1 MKFKLR
7 TKKNLLFKV
16 GLALF
21 VLYII
26 FLLVSL
32 FMKLQGKKAEVNE
45 IDGQIAVEKSRNEEI
60 SGKLAEES
68 SGENS
73 ESQVEAPQG
82 NVRVYENVVR

>member
-16 GLALF
+16 GLVLF

-32 FMKLQGKKAEVNE
+32 FMKLQGK
-45 IDGQIAVEKSRNEEI
+45 IAVEKSRNEEI

-73 ESQVEAPQG
+73 ESQNEVPQG

>member
-1 MKFKLR
+1 MKFKLK
-7 TKKNLLFKV
+7 TKKNMLFKV

-32 FMKLQGKKAEVNE
+32 FMKLQGKKAEVSE

-68 SGENS
+68 SDENS
-73 ESQVEAPQG
+73 GSQNETPQG
-82 NVRVYENVVR
+82 NVRVYENVVK

>member
-1 MKFKLR
+1 MKFKLK
-7 TKKNLLFKV
+7 TKKNMLFKV

-32 FMKLQGKKAEVNE
+32 FMKLQGKKAEVSE
-45 IDGQIAVEKSRNEEI
+45 IDGQLAVEKSRNEEI

-68 SGENS
+68 SDENS
-73 ESQVEAPQG
+73 GSQNETPQG
-82 NVRVYENVVR
+82 NVRVYENVVK

>member
-7 TKKNLLFKV
+7 TKKNMLFKV

-32 FMKLQGKKAEVNE
+32 FMKLQGKKAEVSE

-60 SGKLAEES
+60 SDKLAEES

-73 ESQVEAPQG
+73 ESQNESPQG
-82 NVRVYENVVR
+82 NVRVYENVVK

>member
-7 TKKNLLFKV
+7 TKKNMLFKV

-32 FMKLQGKKAEVNE
+32 FMKLQGKKAEASE

-60 SGKLAEES
+60 SDKLAEES

-73 ESQVEAPQG
+73 ESQNEAPQG
-82 NVRVYENVVR
+82 NVRVYENVVK

>member
-1 MKFKLR
+1 MKFKLK
-7 TKKNLLFKV
+7 TKKNMLFKV

-32 FMKLQGKKAEVNE
+32 FMKLQGKKAEVSE

-68 SGENS
+68 SDENS
-73 ESQVEAPQG
+73 GSQNEAPQG
-82 NVRVYENVVR
+82 NVRVYENVVK

>member
-1 MKFKLR
+1 MKFKFR
-7 TKKNLLFKV
+7 TKKNMLFKV

-45 IDGQIAVEKSRNEEI
+45 IDGQIAAEKSKGEEI

-68 SGENS
+68 SEENS
-73 ESQVEAPQG
+73 KSQDESQQG

>member
-32 FMKLQGKKAEVNE
+32 FMKLQGKKAEVSE
-45 IDGQIAVEKSRNEEI
+45 IDGQIAVEKSRNE
-60 SGKLAEES
+60 
-68 SGENS
+68 
-73 ESQVEAPQG
+73 
-82 NVRVYENVVR
+82 

>member
-16 GLALF
+16 GLVLF

-26 FLLVSL
+26 FLLV
-32 FMKLQGKKAEVNE
+32 
-45 IDGQIAVEKSRNEEI
+45 VEKSRNEEI

-73 ESQVEAPQG
+73 ESQNEVPQG